1 MSTLCLLY
9 PAHVTIEKVN
19 EFFAGILHPLMVPTH
34 VLALLVAGLI
44 AARAAKASLTVSRI
58 FVLALMAGL
67 TASGFEARV
76 STDWMLPLAIGLS
89 AIFVAANIHWQK
101 PLLSFVL
108 VFSLGILIGIDTAFP
123 ELSGK
128 ALWWCLLG
136 ALIGAGL
143 PSFYVARLATKASRR
158 WQHIAL
164 RVIASWIFAVS
175 ILMVAL
181 SLR

>member
-9 PAHVTIEKVN
+9 PAHVTIENVN

-44 AARAAKASLTVSRI
+44 AARAAKARLTVSRI
-58 FVLALMAGL
+58 FMLALMAGL
-67 TASGFEARV
+67 TASGFGAPV
-76 STDWMLPLAIGLS
+76 STDWMLPLTVGLS
-89 AIFVAANIHWQK
+89 AIFVAANIQWQK
-101 PLLSFVL
+101 PFLSSVL
-108 VFSLGILIGIDTAFP
+108 VSALGILMGIDTTFP

-158 WQHIAL
+158 WQHIAI